1 MLNIET
7 ENRTTLAHMSL
18 MCYDTRVE
26 KRKISGGDGIVAESY
41 TGIGKD
47 KET

>member
-26 KRKISGGDGIVAESY
+26 KRKISGGDGIAAESY
-41 TGIGKD
+41 TGQERIK
-47 KET
+47 K